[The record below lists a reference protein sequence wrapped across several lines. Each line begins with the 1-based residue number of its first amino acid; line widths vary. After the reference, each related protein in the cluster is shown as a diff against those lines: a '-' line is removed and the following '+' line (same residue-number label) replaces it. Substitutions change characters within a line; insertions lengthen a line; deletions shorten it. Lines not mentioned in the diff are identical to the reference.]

1 MEVRFGPVRCDLT
14 LPQLLFV
21 LISLQWC
28 VCVCVSVRA
37 YACVCACACVCVCA
51 RAPGLELVIIGDV
64 FSVCFCGA
72 AAVNI
77 AVTEERAFN
86 EECAINPLKI
96 PIVWP
101 NEN

>member
-1 MEVRFGPVRCDLT
+1 M
-14 LPQLLFV
+14 
-21 LISLQWC
+21 C
-28 VCVCVSVRA
+28 VCAHVC
-37 YACVCACACVCVCA
+37 ACVCMCVRARVLVCVCVCVCA

-96 PIVWP
+96 RIVWP